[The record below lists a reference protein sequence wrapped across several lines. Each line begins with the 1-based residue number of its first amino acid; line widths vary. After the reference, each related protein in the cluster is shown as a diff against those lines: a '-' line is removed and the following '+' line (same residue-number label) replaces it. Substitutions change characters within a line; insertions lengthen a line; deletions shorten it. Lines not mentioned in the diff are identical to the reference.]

1 METEPDNE
9 QNLESVIEEKVDKR
23 DLTPTTTTE
32 SESDVVIKTRFGQRS
47 KTSTLFVGLGV
58 SALILVLL
66 LVFILENLQSVP
78 IDFLGLKGKFPL
90 GVALL
95 FSAVGGVLLTT
106 VLGALRIIQLRL
118 RARRLRIS

>member
-66 LVFILENLQSVP
+66 LVFILENLQSIP

-95 FSAVGGVLLTT
+95 FSAVAGVLLTT

>member
-23 DLTPTTTTE
+23 DLTPSTTTE
-32 SESDVVIKTRFGQRS
+32 SESDVVIKTRFGKRS

>member
-1 METEPDNE
+1 METGPDNE

>member
-95 FSAVGGVLLTT
+95 FSAVAGVLLTT

>member
-23 DLTPTTTTE
+23 DLTPSTTTE

-95 FSAVGGVLLTT
+95 FSAVAGVLLTT

>member
-23 DLTPTTTTE
+23 DLTPSTTTE